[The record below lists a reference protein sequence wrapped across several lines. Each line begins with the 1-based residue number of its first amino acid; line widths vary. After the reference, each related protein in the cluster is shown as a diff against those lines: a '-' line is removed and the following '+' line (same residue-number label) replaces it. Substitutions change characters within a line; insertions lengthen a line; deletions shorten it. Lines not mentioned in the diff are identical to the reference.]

1 MDCITLY
8 LDCLPYY
15 NRGFVVFKVS
25 VGDHGYNTIFAISVM
40 KISDAK
46 SIIKRRFPMG
56 YKLFKDVFQQN
67 SD

>member
-1 MDCITLY
+1 M
-8 LDCLPYY
+8 
-15 NRGFVVFKVS
+15 VFKVF

-56 YKLFKDVFQQN
+56 YELSKDVFQQN